1 MEKKRVVITGLG
13 IVAPNGIGKEDFWQ
27 ACLDGKSGIDL
38 IQIFDASLFNSRIC
52 GQINNFDPEL
62 FISKECSR
70 KTDRFVHL
78 GLAACKLCLQDSK
91 LDLSQEDQKK
101 IGVIIGSGAGGQL
114 FHEEQM
120 MIAYAKGPD
129 KVSPRC
135 IPKISPNAVSSNIA
149 IYFGFRGPNMVI
161 STACSSGTMA
171 IGEALRYMQNSDM
184 EICIS
189 GGAEAPLT
197 RFCFGAYDAMG
208 ALSRRNDSPKE
219 ASRPFDKSRDGFVLS
234 EGASILILE
243 KLEHAINRGAHIY
256 AELTGYSCN
265 CDSYDM
271 VKPLLNSIDASRVIS
286 EALIHA
292 GIKPESVDYINAHG
306 TSTLFNDAVETL
318 AIKNVFGEYA
328 YKIPVSSIKSM
339 LGHSLGAAG
348 AIEAAATCLTI
359 ENEVIPPT
367 INYQHPDPECDLD
380 YVPNYAR
387 KAKIKTAIS
396 NSFGFGGINSCLVF
410 RKFTG

>member
-1 MEKKRVVITGLG
+1 MKKNRVVITGLG
-13 IVAPNGIGKEDFWQ
+13 VVAPNGIGKDEFWS

-52 GQINNFDPEL
+52 GRINNFDPEL
-62 FISKECSR
+62 FISKEFSR
-70 KTDRFVHL
+70 RTDRFVHL
-78 GLAACKLCLQDSK
+78 GLTACKLCLQDSK
-91 LDLSQEDQKK
+91 LDLDQEDLKR
-101 IGVIIGSGAGGQL
+101 IGVIIGSGLGGQI
-114 FHEEQM
+114 FHEEQ
-120 MIAYAKGPD
+120 IAAAYAKGPD
-129 KVSPRC
+129 KISPRSVS
-135 IPKISPNAVSSNIA
+135 KICPNAVSSNIA
-149 IYFGFRGPNMVI
+149 MYFGCKGPNMVI
-161 STACSSGTMA
+161 STACSSSTMA

-184 EICIS
+184 EICVS

-197 RFCFGAYDAMG
+197 RFNFGAYDAMG

-219 ASRPFDKSRDGFVLS
+219 AIRPFDKERDGFVLS

-243 KLEHAINRGAHIY
+243 KLEHALNRGAHIY

-271 VKPLLNSIDASRVIS
+271 VKPLLSGIDASRVMS
-286 EALIHA
+286 DALIDA
-292 GIKPESVDYINAHG
+292 GTKPASVDYINAHG
-306 TSTLFNDAVETL
+306 TATFFNDKVETL
-318 AIKNVFGEYA
+318 AIKNAFGEYA

-339 LGHSLGAAG
+339 IGHSLGAAG
-348 AIEAAATCLTI
+348 AIEAAAVCLTI

-367 INYQHPDPECDLD
+367 INYKHPDPECDLD

-387 KAKIKTAIS
+387 KAKIKTAVS

-410 RKFTG
+410 RKYEG